1 MHRGPQ
7 PGGEDSY
14 SDGCETGCDP
24 AAPSALLNTGEPGD
38 PALSPEDGV
47 NILGLVSDTGD
58 QVDSSDDAKWND
70 ADPAQLRAFVCCTG
84 SCSAPAPAPAPP
96 PVTNTVSDK
105 RP

>member
-1 MHRGPQ
+1 MRRGPQ

-58 QVDSSDDAKWND
+58 QVDSSDDAKWNGKIVILSRF
-70 ADPAQLRAFVCCTG
+70 ACCPSG
-84 SCSAPAPAPAPP
+84 
-96 PVTNTVSDK
+96 
-105 RP
+105 

>member
-47 NILGLVSDTGD
+47 NILGLVSDTGA
-58 QVDSSDDAKWND
+58 QGDSSDDAKWNGKHSLKLSGF
-70 ADPAQLRAFVCCTG
+70 ACCP
-84 SCSAPAPAPAPP
+84 S
-96 PVTNTVSDK
+96 
-105 RP
+105 R